1 VTFAN
6 SLTAS
11 RLVAVPLML
20 LSAWRREPGW
30 FAWLLGYAL
39 VTDLIDGSIARAF
52 GQATAF
58 GARLD
63 SIADA
68 AVYLTAPVAA
78 LYVYPRFRESE
89 WMTVVVIMLAYVIPI
104 VVGHVKYSRL
114 TAYHTI
120 AARSAGVLLGL
131 AALLF
136 VTLGVTWP
144 VRVGATVLVLSAIEE
159 IAMTAV
165 LPGWC
170 PNVRTIAHALRMRS
184 VPTKS

>member
-6 SLTAS
+6 TLTAS
-11 RLVAVPLML
+11 RLIAVPLML
-20 LSAWRREPGW
+20 LSAWQRERGW

-39 VTDLIDGSIARAF
+39 LTDVLDGSIARAL
-52 GQATAF
+52 GQDTAF

-78 LYVYPRFRESE
+78 LYVYPRFREHE
-89 WMTVVVIMLAYVIPI
+89 WMTVVVILLSYVIPI
-104 VVGHVKYSRL
+104 VVGYVKYRRL
-114 TAYHTI
+114 TAYHTV
-120 AARSAGVLLGL
+120 AARTAGVLLGL

-159 IAMTAV
+159 IAMTVV
-165 LPGWC
+165 LPDWR
-170 PNVRTIAHALRMRS
+170 PNVRTMAHALRTRS
-184 VPTKS
+184 APTRS